1 MLFGSGREICMI
13 TREETINML
22 DELNKKLYKMT
33 DEELY
38 DYMMENSQSFRDAVR
53 EIEDKAEEIS

>member
-1 MLFGSGREICMI
+1 MI

-38 DYMMENSQSFRDAVR
+38 DYMMENSQSFRDTIK

>member
-1 MLFGSGREICMI
+1 MI

-38 DYMMENSQSFRDAVR
+38 DYMMENSQSFRIQLGKLR
-53 EIEDKAEEIS
+53 IRLKKSTEPSEN

>member
-1 MLFGSGREICMI
+1 MI